1 MPVIQNTPADN
12 KEELLWE
19 KELLGLNVSEDPVA
33 KSLEGINLVGV
44 TELGDITDEHIGK
57 SLTFVGLLSGVRRIT
72 TKKGDAMLVGVLEDM
87 TSTIEIVVFPKIL
100 AKCGDLLQNDAV
112 LKMTAKVDNRRDSP
126 QLVVDAVEAVEPS
139 LAPAAIETEMDLE
152 GVGDLVEREAGR
164 QEGRE
169 AEVETQMAAPTNIAP
184 SPAPRAAS
192 PEPPAP
198 RTPPPPPAAPVSV
211 IQSRGQVKL
220 SSGGGNGGGKPAA
233 KGAPTPATAETSSAP
248 AFNGRTL
255 RLYLPRSEDHEGDIR
270 RMQDVHTILL
280 SSSGGDQVTLY
291 VPNGVG
297 IVVLRSQHMV
307 SCTSGLL
314 DGLREVLGP
323 ERVALEG

>member
-1 MPVIQNTPADN
+1 MPVITPTPAET

-33 KSLEGINLVGV
+33 KSLEGIDMAGV

-57 SLTFVGLLSGVRRIT
+57 SLSFVGLLSGVRRIT
-72 TKKGDAMLVGVLEDM
+72 TKKGDAMLVGALEDM

-112 LKMTAKVDNRRDSP
+112 LKVTAKVDNRRDSP

-139 LAPAAIETEMDLE
+139 LAPAALEMEMDLE
-152 GVGDLVEREAGR
+152 GIGEMVEIGNREQGTGNR
-164 QEGRE
+164 
-169 AEVETQMAAPTNIAP
+169 EVEVKPPITAHATIAP
-184 SPAPRAAS
+184 SPEPRAPS
-192 PEPPAP
+192 PAAHIA
-198 RTPPPPPAAPVSV
+198 PPPPPAAPVSV

-220 SSGGGNGGGKPAA
+220 SSGGGNGGAKPAA
-233 KGAPTPATAETSSAP
+233 KGAPTPASAEAPSAP
-248 AFNGRTL
+248 VFNGRTL
-255 RLYLPRSEDHEGDIR
+255 KLRLPRSEDHEGDVR
-270 RMQDVHTILL
+270 RMQDVHSILL
-280 SSSGGDQVTLY
+280 ASSGGDQVTLY

-297 IVVLRSQHMV
+297 IVVLRSQHTV

-323 ERVALEG
+323 ERVAVE